1 MLLNVYGFNFLFFL
15 GSFLCMFDAFCFTVS
30 GNGGYDMEEKA
41 ARAYGLAALKYWG
54 SSTHINFPL
63 DIYAAQ
69 LEEMKNISRQE
80 YVAHLHHQH
89 GRWQARIGRGTGN
102 KHLYLGTF
110 GTQEEAAEAYDM
122 AAIKCPR
129 TTPTSNPTMDYQT
142 ADSEHVLKRS
152 RPFEVTDEANNL
164 PVNMLP
170 VAYPNQ
176 SHGQSSYS
184 SNDLPKS
191 VVMTLRPG
199 STVKS
204 MDFDPMQ
211 QILLLVGT
219 NMGDVMLYELP
230 SHEKIAIK
238 NFKVWD
244 LGACSAALQV
254 WLLIFCKIKLCKL
267 SMWNWHDITFNV
279 YHR

>member
-1 MLLNVYGFNFLFFL
+1 MGVRLADIHLSQTLRKAGA
-15 GSFLCMFDAFCFTVS
+15 LCT
-30 GNGGYDMEEKA
+30 G
-41 ARAYGLAALKYWG
+41 
-54 SSTHINFPL
+54 
-63 DIYAAQ
+63 
-69 LEEMKNISRQE
+69 
-80 YVAHLHHQH
+80 HHQH
-89 GRWQARIGRGTGN
+89 GRWQARIGR
-102 KHLYLGTF
+102 

-204 MDFDPMQ
+204 MDFHPMQ

-244 LGACSAALQV
+244 LGACSAALQQELQCRYKISV
-254 WLLIFCKIKLCKL
+254 IPDKTFIHNIGCDYSKFQFIVPKLKQFTTTQPLLYFKHNLSCIF
-267 SMWNWHDITFNV
+267 
-279 YHR
+279 

>member
-1 MLLNVYGFNFLFFL
+1 
-15 GSFLCMFDAFCFTVS
+15 
-30 GNGGYDMEEKA
+30 MEEKV

-63 DIYAAQ
+63 DIYTAQ
-69 LEEMKNISRQE
+69 LEEMNNISWRE
-80 YVAHLHHQH
+80 YIAHLKSSGFLRGPSLYRGMTRHHQH
-89 GRWQARIGRGTGN
+89 GRWQARIGRGT
-102 KHLYLGTF
+102 
-110 GTQEEAAEAYDM
+110 QEEAAEAYDI

-152 RPFEVTDEANNL
+152 RPFEITDEANNL

-204 MDFDPMQ
+204 MDFHPMQ
-211 QILLLVGT
+211 QIFLLVGT

-230 SHEKIAIK
+230 SHEK
-238 NFKVWD
+238 D
-244 LGACSAALQV
+244 C
-254 WLLIFCKIKLCKL
+254 
-267 SMWNWHDITFNV
+267 
-279 YHR
+279 Y

>member
-89 GRWQARIGRGTGN
+89 GRWQARIGR
-102 KHLYLGTF
+102 

>member
-1 MLLNVYGFNFLFFL
+1 MGVRLADIHLSQTLRKAGA
-15 GSFLCMFDAFCFTVS
+15 LCT
-30 GNGGYDMEEKA
+30 GYDFFYSSVPLIFTKSSGFL
-41 ARAYGLAALKYWG
+41 RG
-54 SSTHINFPL
+54 SSLYRGMT
-63 DIYAAQ
+63 
-69 LEEMKNISRQE
+69 R
-80 YVAHLHHQH
+80 HHQH
-89 GRWQARIGRGTGN
+89 GRWQARIGR
-102 KHLYLGTF
+102 

-204 MDFDPMQ
+204 MDFHPMQ

-244 LGACSAALQV
+244 LGACSAALQE
-254 WLLIFCKIKLCKL
+254 LQYNNNNNKAF
-267 SMWNWHDITFNV
+267 SH
-279 YHR
+279 

>member
-1 MLLNVYGFNFLFFL
+1 
-15 GSFLCMFDAFCFTVS
+15 MFETFCFTVS
-30 GNGGYDMEEKA
+30 GNGGYDMEEKV

-63 DIYAAQ
+63 DIYTAQ
-69 LEEMKNISRQE
+69 LEEMNNISWRE
-80 YVAHLHHQH
+80 YIAHLHHQH

-110 GTQEEAAEAYDM
+110 GTQEEAAEAYDI

-152 RPFEVTDEANNL
+152 RPFEITDEANNL

-204 MDFDPMQ
+204 MDFHPMQ
-211 QILLLVGT
+211 QIFLLVGT

-230 SHEKIAIK
+230 SHEK
-238 NFKVWD
+238 D
-244 LGACSAALQV
+244 C
-254 WLLIFCKIKLCKL
+254 
-267 SMWNWHDITFNV
+267 
-279 YHR
+279 Y